1 MPLYFEDFVVDAVR
15 ETEART
21 VTESDIVQFCGISG
35 DFNPLHTDA
44 VFAASTPFGGR
55 VAHGLL
61 TLSIA
66 TGLTQRRGELH
77 GTAIAFL
84 SMEEWR
90 FHAPVMPGDTIH
102 VRETVLEKSGT
113 SNPHRGVVKR
123 RIEVVNQS
131 DVVVQSGVWVT
142 LIRRRPE
149 ADAGAAP
156 D

>member
-1 MPLYFEDFVVDAVR
+1 MPLYFEDFVVGAVR

-21 VTESDIVQFCGISG
+21 VTEADIVQFCGVSG

-44 VFAASTPFGGR
+44 VFAATTPYGGR

-84 SMEEWR
+84 GMEEWR

-102 VRETVLEKSGT
+102 VRETVLERSAT
-113 SNPHRGVVKR
+113 SNPGRGVVKR
-123 RIEVVNQS
+123 RIEVVNQTE
-131 DVVVQSGVWVT
+131 VVVQSGVWVT
-142 LIRRRPE
+142 LIRRRPGTDVEE
-149 ADAGAAP
+149 ARE
-156 D
+156 